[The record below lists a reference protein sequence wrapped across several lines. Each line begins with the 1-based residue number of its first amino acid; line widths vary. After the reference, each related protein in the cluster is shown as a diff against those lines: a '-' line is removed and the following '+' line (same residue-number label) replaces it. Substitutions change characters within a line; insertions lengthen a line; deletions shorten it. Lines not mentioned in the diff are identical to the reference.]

1 MQDALAIVSFT
12 LTSGTF
18 DAAGYNF
25 TSSQTGSVG
34 FQSTG
39 TATRTLAIGSGTFSI
54 ASTGSPAASF
64 TSTGLTVTG
73 TGTISLT
80 SASAKTFA
88 GGGVQTY
95 PTLNQGGTGTLT
107 VSGSNRFAAMT
118 NTVIGS
124 VLFTGGTTNE
134 FTTFNLDGASGNL
147 LTLSSTNTT
156 QAILKQPSVWY
167 MGANSTNGGNNTGLT
182 FTAGGL
188 SDYLNVSYINGQTTL
203 VYNGNSNF
211 MVFFS

>member
-1 MQDALAIVSFT
+1 V
-12 LTSGTF
+12 
-18 DAAGYNF
+18 
-25 TSSQTGSVG
+25 TGSN
-34 FQSTG
+34 T
-39 TATRTLAIGSGTFSI
+39 
-54 ASTGSPAASF
+54 
-64 TSTGLTVTG
+64 TVTG
-73 TGTISLT
+73 SGTISLT

-88 GGGVQTY
+88 GGGIQTY
-95 PTLNQGGTGTLT
+95 PTLNQGGTGALT
-107 VSGSNRFAAMT
+107 VTGSNRFAAMT